1 MEKFKIWLEDQES
14 QKYQQIKD
22 IWSDTFKS
30 LGING
35 LSDEDAAYQSLGKIN
50 YGQRSPYGS
59 ESTFKGKKAAYKRLE
74 NGQIFNRL
82 LQFQDPQIVKQVED
96 VKKWLGTN
104 DDDPS
109 HQNNGDTTVSMLL
122 QKLFGQMYQKLI
134 DSNSPT
140 VDAKITK
147 APQIAPKNDMGQT
160 GPAVSNIN
168 QPMNQPQNKIV

>member
-1 MEKFKIWLEDQES
+1 MENFKIWLEDQES

-82 LQFQDPQIVKQVED
+82 LQLQDPQFVKQVED
-96 VKKWLGTN
+96 VKKWLGKN
-104 DDDPS
+104 DDDPN
-109 HQNNGDTTVSMLL
+109 HQNNGSTTVSTLL
-122 QKLFGQMYQKLI
+122 QKLFGQMYPKLI

-147 APQIAPKNDMGQT
+147 APQIAPKSDMGQT
-160 GPAVSNIN
+160 GPAANNIY
-168 QPMNQPQNKIV
+168 QPINQPQNNIV